1 MGKIEASHMTVTYEQ
16 ENSVF
21 TALKDI
27 EFTIQDGE
35 FVCIVGH
42 SGCGKSTLLR
52 VLSGLMTPDSGTVLI
67 DGVPVDGPGT
77 DRTVVFQQYSLFPWM
92 TARKNILFGLQ
103 QIYSDKTKPELLQ
116 KADEYL
122 KKVGMSEAAD
132 KYPYQLSGGMRQRV
146 AIARALAMD
155 TEILLLDEPFG
166 ALDTKSRTSLQ
177 ELLSELWQSGE
188 KKKTIV
194 FVTHDIDEAILL
206 ADRII
211 FMKPG
216 EIVDSITVPFERPRQ
231 KQLLAD
237 SSNFCGLR
245 KSLVDLFYEYDGGI
259 DEDSRQ

>member
-1 MGKIEASHMTVTYEQ
+1 MGKIEASHLTVTYEQ
-16 ENSVF
+16 NGSAF

-27 EFTIQDGE
+27 DFTIEDGE
-35 FVCIVGH
+35 FVCVVGH

-52 VLSGLMTPDSGTVLI
+52 VLSGLMKADRGEVLI
-67 DGVPVDGPGT
+67 DGKPVEGPGT

-92 TARKNILFGLQ
+92 TARKNILFGLEQ
-103 QIYSDKTKPELLQ
+103 AFPESPKTELLQ

-122 KKVGMSEAAD
+122 QKTGLSEAAD

-216 EIVDSITVPFERPRQ
+216 EIADSMKVPFERPR
-231 KQLLAD
+231 KKHELTNSD
-237 SSNFCGLR
+237 NFCCMR
-245 KSLVDLFYEYDGGI
+245 KSLVDLFYEYDGGV
-259 DEDSRQ
+259 DEEIC

>member
-1 MGKIEASHMTVTYEQ
+1 MGRIEAQHLKVTYEQ
-16 ENSVF
+16 NNSVF

-27 EFTIQDGE
+27 DFTIEDGE

-52 VLSGLMTPDSGTVLI
+52 VLSGLMKPDGGKVLI
-67 DGVPVDGPGT
+67 DGSPVEGPGT

-92 TARKNILFGLQ
+92 TARKNILFGLEQ
-103 QIYSDKTKPELLQ
+103 ACKGRSRTELAEI
-116 KADEYL
+116 ADEYL
-122 KKVGMSEAAD
+122 AKVDMSDAAD
-132 KYPYQLSGGMRQRV
+132 KYPHQLSGGMRQRI

-177 ELLSELWQSGE
+177 DLLSELWQAGE

-206 ADRII
+206 ADRIL

-216 EIVDSITVPFERPRQ
+216 EIIDSIVVPFERPRQ
-231 KQLLAD
+231 KTELTN
-237 SSNFCGLR
+237 SGNFCCLR
-245 KSLVDLFYEYDGGI
+245 KSLVDLFYRYDGDN
-259 DEDSRQ
+259 DEKVY